1 MTQAAAADAPRLR
14 VMVTGGTG
22 FVGFHTVK
30 ALVEAGHEVQ
40 LLVRSREKFKR
51 IFEPTGLVGVDCVVG
66 DITERGAV
74 EAALDGCNA
83 VVHSAALVSVH
94 AEDSGRVLENNLQG
108 TRFVLG
114 GASDRGIERMI
125 QVSSATALFRPG
137 ARRINETAPL
147 GDARSGYGR
156 SKIEC
161 DRYVRQLQSEGAPVY
176 TTYPGAVLGP
186 DDPGL
191 SEGMLGLKLL
201 IEGGMLIETSSGLQ
215 MIDVR
220 DLALAHVRLLERGG
234 PPDRYPMGGQYFAWP
249 AYGDLL
255 GEVLDRKLPRVPV
268 PGAAVQWLGRAGD
281 LINQFATLEAPLTA
295 EATRYATEWI
305 ETDDR
310 HIKQTLDFEYRDI
323 KKTLYDA
330 IFWLQGSG
338 HAKSNYRLTPR

>member
-1 MTQAAAADAPRLR
+1 MTPAEPADTPRLR

-22 FVGFHTVK
+22 FVGFHTAK
-30 ALVEAGHEVQ
+30 ALLEAGHEVR

-51 IFEPTGLVGVDCVVG
+51 IFEPAGLGGLDHVVG
-66 DITERGAV
+66 DITERSAV
-74 EAALDGCNA
+74 ETVLDGCDA
-83 VVHSAALVSVH
+83 VVHAAAMVSVH
-94 AEDSGRVLENNLQG
+94 AEDSDRVLENNLQG

-125 QVSSATALFRPG
+125 QVSSSTALFRPN
-137 ARRINETAPL
+137 AKRINEKAPL

-156 SKIEC
+156 SKVEC
-161 DRYVRQLQSEGAPVY
+161 DRYVRQLQAEGTPIY
-176 TTYPGAVLGP
+176 TTYPGTVLGP

-201 IEGGMLIETSSGLQ
+201 LEGRMLIETSSGMQ

-234 PPDRYPMGGQYFAWP
+234 PPDRYPIGGQYFAWP

-255 GEVLDRKLPRVPV
+255 GEVLDRKLPRIPV
-268 PGAAVQWLGRAGD
+268 PGLAVQWLGRAGD
-281 LINQFATLEAPLTA
+281 MISQVAPLEIPLTA

-323 KKTLYDA
+323 KKTLHDA

-338 HAKSNYRLTPR
+338 HAKTNYRLTPR